1 MEEHNEQMNSVRHFW
16 ITKKSECANIRSIDA
31 VFDIYKEYHSA
42 YENAANIK
50 YKFQPLNKYKFR
62 AFIRKNGYD
71 NSKCKPEVAQN
82 VN

>member
-1 MEEHNEQMNSVRHFW
+1 MEEHKEQMNSVRHFW
-16 ITKKSECANIRSIDA
+16 ITKKSECVNIRSIDT
-31 VFDIYKEYHSA
+31 VFDIYKEYHSK
-42 YENAANIK
+42 YENAANLK

-71 NSKCKPEVAQN
+71 NSKCKPILAQN